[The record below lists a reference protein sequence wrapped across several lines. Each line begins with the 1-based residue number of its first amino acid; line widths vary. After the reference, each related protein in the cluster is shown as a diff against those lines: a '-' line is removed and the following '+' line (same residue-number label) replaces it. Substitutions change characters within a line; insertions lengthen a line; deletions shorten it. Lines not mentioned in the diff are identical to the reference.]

1 MKHLKEALFGAYKEC
16 TADER
21 DGVFYTND
29 EADDQALQSV
39 AKDMYIERLEKE
51 KKALSAEN
59 AHLTG
64 QLAEAR
70 AKIAAAESSD
80 QAAELADL
88 RDYVQ
93 RLKIANAELK
103 NKAKGLPKNHS
114 GYEVTV
120 FNNKIKVPY
129 EDTFTITDE
138 KTKKSKKIT
147 KIKYATVY
155 ETVLQTPFPWSHPL
169 EAFRRDCFSQFMTMT
184 DVNGDTILAKL
195 GLKFDLFKQYKYG
208 SWTNFSMW
216 DGNYVL
222 DYTFRGGRSGYWEIA
237 IQHAKYIEAI
247 PEDMMR
253 PADAKKSKK

>member
-155 ETVLQTPFPWSHPL
+155 ETVLAAQKAGIAAARAGVSGAEVDKAARDIIESAGEL
-169 EAFRRDCFSQFMTMT
+169 QRRATLSELVDNSF
-184 DVNGDTILAKL
+184 VNRAYQEI
-195 GLKFDLFKQYKYG
+195 YK
-208 SWTNFSMW
+208 
-216 DGNYVL
+216 
-222 DYTFRGGRSGYWEIA
+222 
-237 IQHAKYIEAI
+237 
-247 PEDMMR
+247 
-253 PADAKKSKK
+253 